1 MKVKNLSIMCVFFF
15 SMISGCRQLQVS
27 QRQHELD
34 ARMSPLM
41 GKTTEDVVLTLG
53 APQSVA
59 TVGGLE
65 VYKYYQ
71 SYGSRTQAAVAPNP
85 YLVTGNARSWEAYDT
100 INVYFKNGVMVKWD
114 GYVQR

>member
-1 MKVKNLSIMCVFFF
+1 MKVKNLSIMCVLFF
-15 SMISGCRQLQVS
+15 SMISGCARLQVS
-27 QRQHELD
+27 QRKHELYALMD
-34 ARMSPLM
+34 PLL
-41 GKTTEDVVLTLG
+41 GKTTEDVVLALG

-85 YLVTGNARSWEAYDT
+85 YLVTGNARSWETYDA
-100 INVYFKNGVMVKWD
+100 INAYFKNGVMVKWD
-114 GYVQR
+114 SYVQR